1 MKDLKLYINEKL
13 ILKKT
18 LSDPKIISLKK
29 ENEIVLIDTFE
40 IGGQYHDVDD
50 SDAAIER
57 EWDNFTRYTLDE
69 IEKTYDYFLGVN
81 LNDIKITKSNIQSNI
96 TNLIDYVLDN
106 PWYVSVSY
114 DKEYKCLIVKNP
126 DDRNKEVFMIRALS
140 NEGYKRLIDIIN
152 DSSLNDK
159 DKQKYL
165 EGYLFADNNF
175 LEIHQKLV

>member
-29 ENEIVLIDTFE
+29 ENEIVLINTFE
-40 IGGQYHDVDD
+40 IAGQYHDVDD

-81 LNDIKITKSNIQSNI
+81 LNDIEITKSNIQSNI
-96 TNLIDYVLDN
+96 TNLIDYPIFYL
-106 PWYVSVSY
+106 
-114 DKEYKCLIVKNP
+114 KLEMLIKVCILLEKLGMN
-126 DDRNKEVFMIRALS
+126 S
-140 NEGYKRLIDIIN
+140 II
-152 DSSLNDK
+152 
-159 DKQKYL
+159 Q
-165 EGYLFADNNF
+165 
-175 LEIHQKLV
+175 I

>member
-13 ILKKT
+13 ILTKS
-18 LSDPKIISLKK
+18 LSKQKISLKK
-29 ENEIVLIDTFE
+29 ENEIVLINTFE
-40 IGGQYHDVDD
+40 IAGQYHDVDD

-57 EWDNFTRYTLDE
+57 EWNNFTIYTLDE
-69 IEKTYDYFLGVN
+69 IEKTYDYFFGVN
-81 LNDIKITKSNIQSNI
+81 LNDIEITKSNIQSNI

-114 DKEYKCLIVKNP
+114 DKEYKCLIAKNP
-126 DDRNKEVFMIRALS
+126 DDRRQEVFMIRALS

-159 DKQKYL
+159 DKQKHL
-165 EGYLFADNNF
+165 EDYMVIDNNF